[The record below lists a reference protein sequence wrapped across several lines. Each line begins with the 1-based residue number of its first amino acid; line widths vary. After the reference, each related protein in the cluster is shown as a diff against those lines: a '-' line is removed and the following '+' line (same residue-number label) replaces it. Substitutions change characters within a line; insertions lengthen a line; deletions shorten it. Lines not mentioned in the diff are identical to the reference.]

1 MFLESGEG
9 MSRRFSQSV
18 VGLVLVLLALTV
30 RGGEGVYAFATEA
43 EVEAARAAFVVHMG
57 ARHDFT
63 PDEVEQALQS
73 AQVSAEIL
81 RLISTPAERTEPWYT
96 YRRRVSASRIE
107 KGIAFA
113 RTHAEA
119 LAVAEKTYGVPPE
132 VVTAILGLETN
143 YGAYPLRHRVI
154 DALVTLAF
162 YYPPRAETFL
172 PQLEDFLVLVKEEQV
187 PITEIKGSYAGAMGV
202 PQFMPTSY
210 RTWAVDFNSDGA
222 RDIWTSMDDVVGSVA
237 AYLAAHGWVRGG
249 GLVVPVS
256 VAESFTFGALTEGI
270 RPGAPLAEFLAAGVS
285 PRASIELPPDTTPAA
300 LLEMAGGPEHMDHWL
315 VLDNF
320 YCITRYNHSAKYAM
334 VITELAQAIAEGLS
348 TDLEGD
354 GHGAQ

>member
-1 MFLESGEG
+1 
-9 MSRRFSQSV
+9 MSRRISQSV
-18 VGLVLVLLALTV
+18 VGLALVMLALAV
-30 RGGEGVYAFATEA
+30 RCDEGVYAFATEA
-43 EVEAARAAFVVHMG
+43 EVAATRAAFVAHMG

-63 PDEVEQALQS
+63 SDEVEQALAN

-96 YRRRVSASRIE
+96 YRRRVSVSRIE

-113 RTHAEA
+113 QTHAEA
-119 LAVAEKTYGVPPE
+119 LASAEKTYGVPPE

-172 PQLEDFLVLVKEEQV
+172 PQLEDFLVLVNEEQV

-210 RTWAVDFNSDGA
+210 RTWAVDFNGDGA

-249 GLVVPVS
+249 ALVVPVS
-256 VAESFTFGALTEGI
+256 LAESFARGTLTEGI
-270 RPGAPLAEFLAAGVS
+270 RPGAPLADFWAAGVS
-285 PRASIELPPDTTPAA
+285 PSASTDLPPGSAPAA
-300 LLEMAGGPEHMDHWL
+300 LLEMAGGPERMDYWL

-334 VITELAQAIAEGLS
+334 VITELAQAIADGLAV
-348 TDLEGD
+348 DLEAG
-354 GHGAQ
+354 GHAAQ